1 MMGCLPCC
9 STALMR
15 EGSVAVNAQNI
26 TARFVQVPKFPV
38 AVSFKPAAFKYTSEV
53 EHEASCSR
61 LGMNLGRD
69 KFLTIQVA
77 HCSVD
82 LLV

>member
-1 MMGCLPCC
+1 MMGCLQCC

-15 EGSVAVNAQNI
+15 EGSIAVNAQNI
-26 TARFVQVPKFPV
+26 PAWFVQTPKFFV
-38 AVSFKPAAFKYTSEV
+38 AVSFNPAAFKPTSEI
-53 EHEASCSR
+53 EHETSCSR
-61 LGMNLGRD
+61 LGMNLDRD